1 MTFCLRKIS
10 TVSAPIDSHLFQ
22 KMAAW
27 HLKLSCVHGPK
38 LGQRATVAIGA
49 SPWRLFFSLLF
60 ITKVVCVYWKKRTVQ
75 NEKLSSTHLMQA
87 CLQPQLFFPTF
98 LGVNTINSRQTSSRP
113 FACVNIGFVVLL
125 CFFNLKSGKNL
136 FPETFQ

>member
-49 SPWRLFFSLLF
+49 SPWRLFFTPFYHKGRMCLL
-60 ITKVVCVYWKKRTVQ
+60 KKENCAKWKTFFYPPDAGMP
-75 NEKLSSTHLMQA
+75 TA
-87 CLQPQLFFPTF
+87 TIFFPTF